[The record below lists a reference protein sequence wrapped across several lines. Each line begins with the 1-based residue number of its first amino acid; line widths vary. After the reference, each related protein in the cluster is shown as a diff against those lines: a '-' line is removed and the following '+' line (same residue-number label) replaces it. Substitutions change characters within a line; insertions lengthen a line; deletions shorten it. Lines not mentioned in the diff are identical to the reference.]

1 MSGDQ
6 DWRTMWRADFD
17 RDAQNVLPVKAPAR
31 IPARPDAYGT
41 EALFG
46 EVVPDRCPSRKPTVK
61 ARDVEGQ
68 DELF

>member
-1 MSGDQ
+1 MSTGQ
-6 DWRTMWRADFD
+6 NWRDMWRPDFD
-17 RDAQNVLPVKAPAR
+17 RDAQNLLPVKAPAR

-46 EVVPDRCPSRKPTVK
+46 EVAPDRRPSRKPTVK
-61 ARDVEGQ
+61 AGDVEGQ

>member
-1 MSGDQ
+1 MSTGPNWPDM
-6 DWRTMWRADFD
+6 WRTDFD
-17 RDAQNVLPVKAPAR
+17 HDALNLLPVHAPAR

-61 ARDVEGQ
+61 AGDVEGQ